1 MHKVALTVLLLA
13 PGAAFAQ
20 GAFEI
25 IPFGGYRWGGEVS
38 AQDLDLYQTDVDV
51 DSSECYGLD
60 LEFALGP
67 GLRLQLLADR
77 QSSRFVDEDLVGQPV
92 SLGDVDLTY
101 YHLGLLYQWN
111 PGRVRPYVGGS
122 LGVAMVEPDDSRVA
136 DRDEFSTSVGGG
148 FKVYLTDHVGIRV
161 DLRAFW
167 TNLDRDSWDWDDC
180 DFDDDCW
187 DAAWDDDLFQT
198 ELTVGLVLSF

>member
-1 MHKVALTVLLLA
+1 MRKLALTVLLLI

-25 IPFGGYRWGGEVS
+25 IPFGGYRWGGDVS
-38 AQDLDLYQTDVDV
+38 AQDLDLDQTDVDL
-51 DSSECYGLD
+51 DSSGCYGLD
-60 LEFALGP
+60 LELALGP

-77 QSSRFVDEDLVGQPV
+77 QSSEFVDEDLSGRLV
-92 SLGDVDLTY
+92 SLGGVDVTY

-111 PGRVRPYVGGS
+111 PGRVKPYVGGS
-122 LGVAMVEPDDSRVA
+122 LGVGMIEPDDSQLA
-136 DRDEFSTSVGGG
+136 DRDEFSAGVGGG
-148 FKVYLTDHVGIRV
+148 FKVYLVDHLGIRV
-161 DLRAFW
+161 DLRGFW
-167 TNLDRDSWDWDDC
+167 TNLDRASDDWDDC

-187 DAAWDDDLFQT
+187 DTVWDEYLFQT